1 MIDKLNTLMEFWPT
15 SHCPFPK
22 VEREPQYWR
31 LSVKLG
37 HVDTVAAK
45 SPYLLSCLQMLVVSI
60 GQVSS
65 TKAAHF
71 SPLLVEIR
79 KMIAENKATEEH
91 SEKVVENA
99 VAVHTE
105 RDSYVFLSND
115 PLLGMMTVRELIG
128 LENEYKPGA
137 TKGMPI
143 SMRRKIGKALRE
155 QQRNR

>member
-1 MIDKLNTLMEFWPT
+1 MELWPK

-31 LSVKLG
+31 LSVKLD
-37 HVDTVAAK
+37 HVDGNGPKMIAAK
-45 SPYLLSCLQMLVVSI
+45 STYLLSCLQKLVVSI
-60 GQVSS
+60 GQVSNK
-65 TKAAHF
+65 KAKPF

-79 KMIAENKATEEH
+79 KMIADNKATEEH

-115 PLLGMMTVRELIG
+115 PLLGMMTIRELMD
-128 LENEYKPGA
+128 LEKEYKPGA